1 MDHRV
6 TDPSRPDDPLER
18 ARRLM
23 ADRLDEPPSLGECAA
38 TAGLSPFHFSRQFAA
53 RYGLA
58 PIAYA
63 RALRLR
69 AAAERLCDA
78 SPPRLIEL
86 AFDSGFDT
94 QEGFTRAFAKAFG
107 VTPGR
112 YRNGARHPLE
122 DLAITG
128 SIANAPDRLTQST
141 APERRPP
148 VRVAGLAQVF
158 DESNKAG
165 IPGLWARLFQTPGLA
180 GWSGGRTFGVC
191 SATAADGCDIRYLA
205 GVELGPD
212 EASPPG
218 LDLVEIPARDYLVF
232 VLTVD
237 GGDLHAQMQAAA
249 REIWGR
255 RLPAAG
261 ARLAQAPDL
270 EVYPPGFTPGAAQAV
285 LEWWIP
291 VEPD

>member
-6 TDPSRPDDPLER
+6 ADLSPPSDPLER

-23 ADRLDEPPSLGECAA
+23 AGRLDEPPSLAECAA

-69 AAAERLCDA
+69 AAAARLCGA

-86 AFDSGFDT
+86 AFESGFDT

-112 YRNGARHPLE
+112 YRAGARRPPEDLVINGAT
-122 DLAITG
+122 AK
-128 SIANAPDRLTQST
+128 APDHLTQS
-141 APERRPP
+141 AVPERRPP
-148 VRVAGLAQVF
+148 VRLAGLTQVF
-158 DESNKAG
+158 DELSKAG
-165 IPGLWARLFQTPGLA
+165 IPDLWARLFQTPGLL

-191 SATAADGCDIRYLA
+191 SAKAADGCDILYTA
-205 GVELGPD
+205 AVELAPGQ
-212 EASPPG
+212 ATPPG
-218 LDLVEIPARDYLVF
+218 LDLVEVPARDYLVF
-232 VLTVD
+232 ALTVD

-249 REIWGR
+249 RAIWGQ

-261 ARLAQAPDL
+261 VRLAQAPDL
-270 EVYPPGFTPGAAQAV
+270 EVYPPGFAPGAAQAV

-291 VEPD
+291 VESG